1 MEFHKNELIDKT
13 LDKYANTWS
22 HTLDT
27 EDFINPKS
35 LKRIDKYIDKNL
47 KNKFSEIDIY
57 HLLFLQDK
65 GVKLGLFQKL
75 RISFSGLK
83 PLYIAEKEEQRKQAE
98 LEEQKR
104 LERLELSKKKKRKKT
119 SKKD

>member
-13 LDKYANTWS
+13 LDAYANTWS

-57 HLLFLQDK
+57 HLLYLQDK
-65 GVKLGLFQKL
+65 GIKLGLFQKL
-75 RISFSGLK
+75 KIFFSGLK
-83 PLYIAEKEEQRKQAE
+83 PLYLAEKEELKKQE
-98 LEEQKR
+98 KLKEREKR
-104 LERLELSKKKKRKKT
+104 ERTKNKKKKKRKT

>member
-1 MEFHKNELIDKT
+1 MEFNKNELINKT
-13 LDKYANTWS
+13 LDEFANTWA

-47 KNKFSEIDIY
+47 KSKFSEIDIY
-57 HLLFLQDK
+57 HYLYLQDK

-75 RISFSGLK
+75 KISFSGLK
-83 PLYIAEKEEQRKQAE
+83 PLYLAEKEEVK
-98 LEEQKR
+98 KR
-104 LERLELSKKKKRKKT
+104 EKLKEKEKRERLKSKKKKKHKT
-119 SKKD
+119 SKKV